1 MYILFDYDIAG
12 EGGILMAQKMTSYFE
27 DFLKEIRLTSNQV
40 NELQQ
45 AHTTLRNRLV
55 ADEELS
61 KYIET
66 TFLQGSYKRST
77 AVRPKNGNRSDVDIV
92 VVTKFDKDEYDPDE
106 VLDVFKPFLE
116 KYYAGKYRKQG
127 RSWGIEMSHVDLDL
141 VPTSSVSLAESDLLE
156 NKMISSNDDIY
167 TLYESKIENIN
178 GYNWNCHFDSFF
190 ETAEDAEWRNEPL
203 YIPDREAMI
212 WDKTHPLEQIRWTQE
227 KNKNCNGHYIN
238 VVKCIK
244 WWRKEKY
251 PDVKHPKSYPLEHF
265 IGDCC
270 PDGIQSVAEGITLAL
285 EKIVSDYPTK
295 PYLAD
300 RGVPEHDVFARLSDS
315 DYQSFYETVCE
326 AAVIARNA
334 FDADSVQESAKF
346 WRQLFGNK
354 FPEPPQTK
362 DTIFT
367 ERKSDSRDIPGGRF
381 A

>member
-1 MYILFDYDIAG
+1 
-12 EGGILMAQKMTSYFE
+12 MAQKMTSFFE

-55 ADEELS
+55 ADEDLS

-116 KYYAGKYRKQG
+116 KNYAGKYRKQG

-141 VPTSSVSLAESDLLE
+141 VPTASVSLAESGLLE

-178 GYNWNCHFDSFF
+178 GYNWNSHFDSFF
-190 ETAEDAEWRNEPL
+190 EAAEDAEWRNEPL

-227 KNKNCNGHYIN
+227 KNKKCNGHYIN

-300 RGVPEHDVFARLSDS
+300 RGVAEHDVFARLSDS

-334 FDADSVQESAKF
+334 FDADSVQESAEF

>member
-1 MYILFDYDIAG
+1 
-12 EGGILMAQKMTSYFE
+12 MAQKMTSYFE
-27 DFLKEIRLTSNQV
+27 DFLKEIRLTKSQV
-40 NELQQ
+40 EEMEQ
-45 AHTTLRNRLV
+45 AHTTLRKRLV

-77 AVRPKNGNRSDVDIV
+77 AVRPKNNNRSDVDIV
-92 VVTKFDKDEYDPDE
+92 VVTKFDKDEYNPE
-106 VLDVFKPFLE
+106 QVLNVFEPFLD
-116 KYYAGKYRKQG
+116 KYYPGKYRKQG
-127 RSWGIEMSHVDLDL
+127 RSWGIEMSQVDLDL
-141 VPTSSVSLAESDLLE
+141 VPTASASLAESGILK
-156 NKMISSNDDIY
+156 NQMITSNADIHS
-167 TLYESKIENIN
+167 LYEAMVGNVN
-178 GYNWNCHFDSFF
+178 GYNWVCEFNSFF
-190 ETAEDAEWRNEPL
+190 EAEEKEEWRKEPL
-203 YIPDREAMI
+203 YIPDREVMI

-270 PDGIQSVAEGITLAL
+270 PNGIESVAEGITLSL

-300 RGVPEHDVFARLSDS
+300 RGVPEHDVFARLSDH
-315 DYQSFYETVCE
+315 DYQVFYHSVCE

-334 FDADSVQESAKF
+334 YDANSVQESAKF

-354 FPEPPQTK
+354 FPEPPQPK

-367 ERKSDSRDIPGGRF
+367 ERKSDSHDIPGGRF

>member
-1 MYILFDYDIAG
+1 
-12 EGGILMAQKMTSYFE
+12 MAQKMTSYFE

-55 ADEELS
+55 ADEDLS

-141 VPTSSVSLAESDLLE
+141 VPTASVSLAESGLLE

-178 GYNWNCHFDSFF
+178 GYNWNSHFDSFF
-190 ETAEDAEWRNEPL
+190 EAAEDAEWRNEPL

-227 KNKNCNGHYIN
+227 KNKKCNGHYIN

-300 RGVPEHDVFARLSDS
+300 RGVAEHDVFARLSDS

-334 FDADSVQESAKF
+334 FDADSVQESAEF

>member
-1 MYILFDYDIAG
+1 MYILFYYNIAS
-12 EGGILMAQKMTSYFE
+12 EGGILMAQKMTTYFE

-40 NELQQ
+40 DELKQ
-45 AHTTLRNRLV
+45 AHSTLRNRLV
-55 ADEELS
+55 ADAELS

-92 VVTKFDKDEYDPDE
+92 VVTKFDKDEYSPDE
-106 VLDVFKPFLE
+106 VLDVFEPFLE

-141 VPTSSVSLAESDLLE
+141 VPTASVSLAESGLLE
-156 NKMISSNDDIY
+156 NKMVASNDDIY
-167 TLYESKIENIN
+167 TLYESKMENIN
-178 GYNWNCHFDSFF
+178 GYNWNCLFNNFF
-190 ETAEDAEWRNEPL
+190 EAAEDAEWRNEPL

-238 VVKCIK
+238 VVKCLK

-270 PDGIQSVAEGITLAL
+270 PDGIESVAEGTTLTL
-285 EKIVSDYPTK
+285 EKIVIDYPTK
-295 PYLAD
+295 PFLPD
-300 RGVPEHDVFARLSDS
+300 RGVPEHDVFARLSDE
-315 DYQSFYETVCE
+315 DYQAFYNSVCE
-326 AAVIARNA
+326 AATVARKA
-334 FDADSVQESAKF
+334 FEADSIQESAKL
-346 WRQLFGNK
+346 WRELFGNK
-354 FPEPPQTK
+354 FPEPPQPK

>member
-1 MYILFDYDIAG
+1 MYILSDYDIAG
-12 EGGILMAQKMTSYFE
+12 KGGILMAQKMTSYFE

-45 AHTTLRNRLV
+45 AHTTLRSRLV

-92 VVTKFDKDEYDPDE
+92 VVTKFDKDEYSPDE
-106 VLDVFKPFLE
+106 VLDVFEPFLE

-141 VPTSSVSLAESDLLE
+141 VPTASVSLAETGLLE

-167 TLYESKIENIN
+167 TLYESKMENIN
-178 GYNWNCHFDSFF
+178 GYSWNCHFDNFF
-190 ETAEDAEWRNEPL
+190 EAAEDAEWRNEPL

-227 KNKNCNGHYIN
+227 KNKNCNGHYID

-285 EKIVSDYPTK
+285 EKIVTDYPTK

-315 DYQSFYETVCE
+315 DYLLFYEAVCG

-346 WRQLFGNK
+346 WRELFGNK
-354 FPEPPQTK
+354 FPEPPQPK

-367 ERKSDSRDIPGGRF
+367 ERKGDSRDIPGGRF

>member
-1 MYILFDYDIAG
+1 MYILFDYDIASK
-12 EGGILMAQKMTSYFE
+12 GGILMAQKMTSYFE
-27 DFLKEIRLTSNQV
+27 DFLKEIRLTNNQV

-45 AHTTLRNRLV
+45 AHTTLRSRLV

-61 KYIET
+61 KYMET

-92 VVTKFDKDEYDPDE
+92 VVTKFDKDEYSPDE
-106 VLDVFKPFLE
+106 VLDVFEPFLE

-141 VPTSSVSLAESDLLE
+141 VPTASVSLAETGLLE

-178 GYNWNCHFDSFF
+178 GYSWNCHFDNFF
-190 ETAEDAEWRNEPL
+190 EAAEDAEWRNEPL

-285 EKIVSDYPTK
+285 EKIVTDYPTK

-315 DYQSFYETVCE
+315 DYLLFYEAVCG

-346 WRQLFGNK
+346 WRELFGNK
-354 FPEPPQTK
+354 FPEPPQPK

-367 ERKSDSRDIPGGRF
+367 ERKGDSRDIPGGRF